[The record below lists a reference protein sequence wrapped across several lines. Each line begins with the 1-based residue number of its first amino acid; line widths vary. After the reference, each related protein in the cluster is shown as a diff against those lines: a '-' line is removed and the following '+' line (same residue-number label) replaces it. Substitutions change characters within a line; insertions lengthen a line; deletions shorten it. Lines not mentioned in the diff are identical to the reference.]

1 MCLILF
7 SYQMHPDYWLI
18 LAANRDEFYNRP
30 TAPLGY
36 WAEQPDLLAGRDL
49 KSNGTWLGV
58 TRSGRIA
65 AVTNYRNPITL
76 MQNAPSRGTLVS
88 NYLSGNSSA
97 RQYLKG
103 IRKIGHTY
111 NGFNL
116 IAGEGSSGL
125 YYYSNRATGIHK
137 LKPGLYGISN
147 HLLDTAWPKVKKG
160 KAQLQAQLLG
170 KEKIQIGKIWRA
182 LADRSSALDS
192 ELPDTG
198 VGLQWER
205 ILSAVFITSADY
217 GTRSS
222 SIVLIE
228 KSGQATFME
237 RTFLNSGNAIKQGE
251 TRRYDFKLK
260 IALQQAAGNL
270 PRKEF

>member
-7 SYQMHPDYWLI
+7 SYCMHPDYRLI

-36 WAEQPDLLAGRDL
+36 WKEHPDVLAGRDL

-58 TRSGRIA
+58 TRTGRIA
-65 AVTNYRNPITL
+65 AVTNYRDPNTYR
-76 MQNAPSRGTLVS
+76 QNAPSRGILVS
-88 NYLSGNSSA
+88 EYLTGNSNPA
-97 RQYLKG
+97 QYLKT
-103 IRKIGHTY
+103 INKIGHTF

-116 IAGEGSSGL
+116 IAGDGSEL
-125 YYYSNRATGIHK
+125 YYCSNRATGIQK
-137 LKPGLYGISN
+137 LKPGIYGISN
-147 HLLDTAWPKVKKG
+147 HLLDTAWPKVTKG
-160 KAQLQAQLLG
+160 KAQLRAQLMG
-170 KEKIQIGKIWRA
+170 KEEVEIEKIWRV
-182 LADRSSALDS
+182 LSDRSPALDT

-205 ILSAVFITSADY
+205 ILSPVFITSQDY

-228 KSGQATFME
+228 KSGQLAIME
-237 RTFLNSGNAIKQGE
+237 RTFLDSGNDIKQGE
-251 TRRYDFKLK
+251 TRHYSFK
-260 IALQQAAGNL
+260 I
-270 PRKEF
+270 RH